1 MTLSTLK
8 GKGQITL
15 PSSIRRQ
22 INAQKGDMF
31 DFQVQEDEKVVMTR
45 KRIVSANTDQT
56 HQSKK
61 KDLSKWIGA
70 KPGLFKNADEVD
82 NFIRSHRDL
91 WN

>member
-8 GKGQITL
+8 DKGQITL

-31 DFQVQEDEKVVMTR
+31 DFHVQQGEKVVMTR
-45 KRIVSANTDQT
+45 KRVVSANTDQA
-56 HQSKK
+56 HQNKK
-61 KDLSKWIGA
+61 RDLSKWIGA
-70 KPGLFKNADEVD
+70 KPGLFKTADEVD